1 MSSLFGA
8 LDTAVTGLTAQSA
21 AFGNI
26 SDNIANSQTTGFK
39 SIDTNFEDYLTTS
52 TATVNDSGSVAT
64 TPEYENNV
72 QGTITASSNL
82 NALAISGQGYFQVS
96 QEIGTNAT
104 SDTFSPLTE
113 YSRDGNFN
121 IDNNGYLANDAGQ
134 ILDGWSVN
142 PTTGAV
148 DQNTLQPIQI
158 NQNAFAPQATQNVT
172 LSANLPAT
180 PDTSATASPISSQ
193 INVVDAEG
201 TQHAVNLGWTPVSGS
216 TNTWTLSISSPDDP
230 ALNSSAT
237 VVFGDGSAPGIGA
250 GTIESITGISGATPD
265 TTTTSST
272 TSTPQSLATLGFTA
286 TFNGVQQP
294 ITLNLGVV
302 GGDNGLT
309 QFAGTSYSL
318 RGLTQDGITPGSYSG
333 YSIESSGDVVLNYTN
348 GQTRTVAQ
356 VPIVQFANPDGLQ
369 RQNGQA
375 YTATT
380 ASGAALAQ
388 AAGTGAG
395 SLVTGSLEASNVDIA
410 TEFSQLI
417 VAQNAYAANAKLVTT
432 ADQLLQTTINM
443 KQ

>member
-8 LDTAVTGLTAQSA
+8 LDTAVTGLTAEST

-39 SIDTNFEDYLTTS
+39 AIDTNFEDYLTTS
-52 TATVNDSGSVAT
+52 TATVNDSGSVVAT
-64 TPEYENNV
+64 PGYENNV
-72 QGTITASSNL
+72 QGTITASTNL
-82 NALAISGQGYFQVS
+82 NALAISGQGFFQVS
-96 QEIGTNAT
+96 QEIATNAT
-104 SDTFSPLTE
+104 TDTLSPQAE
-113 YSRDGNFN
+113 YSQDGNFN
-121 IDNNGYLANDAGQ
+121 LDNNGFLINDAGQ
-134 ILDGWSVN
+134 VLDGWSVN

-148 DQNTLQPIQI
+148 DQNTLQPIQV
-158 NQNAFAPQATQNVT
+158 NQTSLAPQETKNVT

-180 PDTSATASPISSQ
+180 PDTSASASPISSQ
-193 INVVDAEG
+193 ISVIDGEG
-201 TQHAVNLGWTPVSGS
+201 TKHPVNLGWAPVSGS
-216 TNTWTLSISSPDDP
+216 TNTWTLTITSPDDP

-272 TSTPQSLATLGFTA
+272 TSTPQSLATLGFTT

-294 ITLNLGVV
+294 ITLNLGTV

-318 RGLTQDGITPGSYSG
+318 GGLTQDGIPPGSYTG
-333 YSIESSGDVVLNYTN
+333 YSIESSGAVVLNYNN

-375 YTATT
+375 FTATT

-395 SLVTGSLEASNVDIA
+395 SLVTGSVEASNVDIA

-417 VAQNAYAANAKLVTT
+417 VSQNAYAANAKLVTT

>member
-8 LDTAVTGLTAQSA
+8 LDTAVTGLGAQSS

-39 SIDTNFEDYLTTS
+39 AIDTNFQDFLTTS
-52 TATVNDSGSVAT
+52 TASVNDSGSVAT
-64 TPEYENNV
+64 TPGYENSV
-72 QGTITASSNL
+72 QGTITTSTNL
-82 NALAISGQGYFQVS
+82 NALAISGQGFFQVS
-96 QEIGTNAT
+96 QEIAT
-104 SDTFSPLTE
+104 SSTGDTFSPLTE
-113 YSRDGNFN
+113 YSRDGNFSV
-121 IDNNGYLANDAGQ
+121 DNNGFLANDSGQ
-134 ILDGWSVN
+134 ILNGWSVN

-158 NQNAFAPQATQNVT
+158 NQTAFAPQATQTVT

-180 PDTSATASPISSQ
+180 PDTSASASPISSQ
-193 INVVDAEG
+193 INVFDGEG
-201 TQHAVNLGWTPVSGS
+201 TQHAVDLGWAPVSGS
-216 TNTWTLSISSPDDP
+216 TNTWTVTITSPDDP

-237 VVFGDGSAPGIGA
+237 VVFGDGTTPGVPA
-250 GTIESITGISGATPD
+250 GTIASITGISGGTPD
-265 TTTTSST
+265 TST
-272 TSTPQSLATLGFTA
+272 TSTTTGTAQSPATLGFTA

-294 ITLNLGVV
+294 ITLNLGTV

-309 QFAGTSYSL
+309 QFAGTTYSL
-318 RGLTQDGITPGSYSG
+318 RGLTSDGVAPGSYTG
-333 YSIESSGDVVLNYTN
+333 YSIESSGAVVLNYNN
-348 GQTRTVAQ
+348 GETRTIAQ

-395 SLVTGSLEASNVDIA
+395 SLVTGSIEASNVDIA
-410 TEFSQLI
+410 TEFSKLI
-417 VAQNAYAANAKLVTT
+417 VAQQAYSANAKMVTT
-432 ADQLLQTTINM
+432 ADQMLQTTIDM

>member
-8 LDTAVTGLTAQSA
+8 LDTAVTGLSAQSA

-39 SIDTNFEDYLTTS
+39 AIDTNFEDYLTTS
-52 TATVNDSGSVAT
+52 NANVNDSGSVAT
-64 TPEYENNV
+64 TPEYENSV
-72 QGTITASSNL
+72 QGTITSSSNL
-82 NALAISGQGYFQVS
+82 NALAISGQGFFQVS
-96 QEIGTNAT
+96 QEIATNAT

-113 YSRDGNFN
+113 YSRDGDFN

-148 DQNTLQPIQI
+148 DQSALQPIQI
-158 NQNAFAPQATQNVT
+158 NQTAFAPEATQNVT

-180 PDTSATASPISSQ
+180 PDTSASATPISAQ
-193 INVVDAEG
+193 IKVVDAEG
-201 TQHAVNLGWTPVSGS
+201 TEHPVNLGWTPVAGAS
-216 TNTWTLSISSPDDP
+216 NTWTLTISSPDDP

-237 VVFGDGSAPGIGA
+237 VVFGDGSAPGVGA
-250 GTIESITGISGATPD
+250 GTIASITGISGATPD

-272 TSTPQSLATLGFTA
+272 TGTPQSLATLGFTT

-309 QFAGTSYSL
+309 QFAGTTYSQG
-318 RGLTQDGITPGSYSG
+318 GLTQDGITAGSYKG
-333 YSIESSGDVVLNYTN
+333 YSIESSGAVVLNYTN

-395 SLVTGSLEASNVDIA
+395 SLVTGSLEESNVDIA

>member
-8 LDTAVTGLTAQSA
+8 LDTAVTGLSAESA
-21 AFGNI
+21 AFSNI

-39 SIDTNFEDYLTTS
+39 AIGTNFEDYLTTS
-52 TATVNDSGSVAT
+52 SATVNDSGSVAT
-64 TPEYENNV
+64 APEYENTV
-72 QGTITASSNL
+72 QGTVTSSTNQ
-82 NALAISGQGYFQVS
+82 NALAISGQGFFQVS
-96 QEIGTNAT
+96 QEIATSAT

-121 IDNNGYLANDAGQ
+121 LDNNGYLINDAGQ
-134 ILDGWSVN
+134 VLNGWSVN

-148 DQNTLQPIQI
+148 DQNVLQPIQI
-158 NQNAFAPQATQNVT
+158 NQTAFAPQATQNVT

-180 PDTSATASPISSQ
+180 PDTSASASPISSQ
-193 INVVDAEG
+193 IDVFDAEG
-201 TQHAVNLGWTPVSGS
+201 TKHAVNLSWAPVTGS
-216 TNTWTLSISSPDDP
+216 TNTWTLTISSPDD
-230 ALNSSAT
+230 ANLNSSAT
-237 VVFGDGSAPGIGA
+237 VVFGDGSTPGIPA
-250 GTIESITGISGATPD
+250 GTVESITGISGATPD

-272 TSTPQSLATLGFTA
+272 TGTPQSLATLGFSA
-286 TFNGVQQP
+286 NFNGVQQP
-294 ITLNLGVV
+294 ITLNLGLV

-309 QFAGTSYSL
+309 QFAGTAYSL
-318 RGLTQDGITPGSYSG
+318 RGLTQDGIAPGSYSG

-395 SLVTGSLEASNVDIA
+395 TLVTGSIEESNVDIA

-417 VAQNAYAANAKLVTT
+417 ISQNAYAANAKLVTS
-432 ADQLLQTTINM
+432 ADQMLQTTINM